1 MHRPFIARGNRQR
14 HRSVTPEPKGLQR
27 SFHQLA
33 AEPASLTSGN
43 GANLGSVPDS
53 RGDAGIQDNSG
64 EMPGMR
70 RPKNKRRIGL
80 ELSAAG
86 KDDDV
91 FQETQSA

>member
-1 MHRPFIARGNRQR
+1 MHRPFIARGDRQR
-14 HRSVTPEPKGLQR
+14 YRSIAAEPQGLQR

-33 AEPASLTSGN
+33 AEPASLVSRN
-43 GANLGSVPDS
+43 GANLCRVPDS

-64 EMPGMR
+64 EMACMR

-80 ELSAAG
+80 KLSTAG